1 MADSSDTPSTQ
12 VHSFMSSYNFANKAG
27 AVTLFDGKLGIK
39 MVGDKAQFI
48 SIEKHMHRA
57 KEKADRLPTS
67 EMKDEPSST
76 TATDSYANQGRL
88 KAKLTATLKDNVSV
102 AL

>member
-12 VHSFMSSYNFANKAG
+12 VHSFTSSYNFANKPG

-57 KEKADRLPTS
+57 KEKADRLPT
-67 EMKDEPSST
+67 DE
-76 TATDSYANQGRL
+76 YANQGGL
-88 KAKLTATLKDNVSV
+88 EAKLKVTLKSNVNDV
-102 AL
+102 LIALPNRC